1 MAEKYYVECDC
12 GKRARVALHEAG
24 TDKRC
29 EACQKTVRVPDTI
42 TLQQS
47 AGDNYPLLRPLQ
59 KILMTLRKEEPP
71 FDGLCHHCESREA
84 DILIPVKL
92 NLLIERH
99 MKNDGG
105 IRPTITGDIALVASA
120 AEEFWKEVWFPLL
133 LCNECRAQYVEDRER
148 QRRKRRWEL
157 WGLFSLLGAFLV
169 FAYFFAVIIAMF
181 SFFFW
186 LLLAF
191 GWASQFRDRKKM
203 DAWQLPWLEEI
214 RWFPEALAMEDEYNL
229 ETGKSLDLHKI
240 RQIIEESDDL
250 SHEFTPL
257 QWWMQQFKPGYFEFP

>member
-1 MAEKYYVECDC
+1 MAEKYHIECDC

-59 KILMTLRKEEPP
+59 KILMTFRKEEPP

-92 NLLIERH
+92 NILIERH

-120 AEEFWKEVWFPLL
+120 AEEFRKEVWFPLL
-133 LCNECRAQYVEDRER
+133 LCNECREQYVEDRER

-169 FAYFFAVIIAMF
+169 FAYFFAVIIALF

-191 GWASQFRDRKKM
+191 GWASQFRDRKKWM
-203 DAWQLPWLEEI
+203 PGNSRGWKKSAGSQKRWPWKMNI
-214 RWFPEALAMEDEYNL
+214 TWRPVNRS
-229 ETGKSLDLHKI
+229 TCIKSDRLLMTQKI
-240 RQIIEESDDL
+240 WTMS
-250 SHEFTPL
+250 
-257 QWWMQQFKPGYFEFP
+257 